1 MAESFINIRFPFFDS
16 PKGYFLDMTKTNKD
30 AIKSNLMHLLL
41 TNKGERLYL
50 PDFGTNLRQ
59 YLFEPNLDSVS
70 TDIKTE
76 IQTAIDKYIP
86 KLKIDKLEVKTSIN
100 NEHTVVVRL
109 EYTVTNNTFEQTD
122 FVEIEF

>member
-30 AIKSNLMHLLL
+30 AIKADLMHLLL

-59 YLFEPNLDSVS
+59 YLFEPNASNVS
-70 TDIKTE
+70 RDIKEE
-76 IQTAIDKYIP
+76 IQETIDKYIP
-86 KLKIDKLEVKTSIN
+86 NLKIDTLEVKQSQKS
-100 NEHTVVVRL
+100 EYAVVVRL
-109 EYTVTNNTFEQTD
+109 EYTVTNSTFTQND
-122 FVEIEF
+122 FILLEL

>member
-30 AIKSNLMHLLL
+30 AIKADLMHLLL

-59 YLFEPNLDSVS
+59 YLFEPNASNVS
-70 TDIKTE
+70 RDIKEE
-76 IQTAIDKYIP
+76 IQTTIDKYIP
-86 KLKIDKLEVKTSIN
+86 NLKIDRLEVKQSQKS
-100 NEHTVVVRL
+100 EYAVVVRL
-109 EYTVTNNTFEQTD
+109 EYTVTNSTFTQND
-122 FVEIEF
+122 FILLEL

>member
-30 AIKSNLMHLLL
+30 AIKADLMHLLL

-59 YLFEPNLDSVS
+59 YLFEPNASNVS
-70 TDIKTE
+70 RDIKEE
-76 IQTAIDKYIP
+76 IQTTIDKYIP
-86 KLKIDKLEVKTSIN
+86 NLKIDTLEVKQSQKS
-100 NEHTVVVRL
+100 EYAVVVRL
-109 EYTVTNNTFEQTD
+109 EYTVTNSTFTQND
-122 FVEIEF
+122 FILLEL